1 MEKAFV
7 ISTLITFLFCLF
19 KFIEMKYL
27 DKDFKPLKII
37 VRDAIYVFICSLCA
51 TFIYFTMDGN
61 ICDFLNVLTDTKTLN
76 TGATQIFTD
85 EPGF

>member
-1 MEKAFV
+1 MEKVFL
-7 ISTLITFLFCLF
+7 ISIIITFVFCLF

-27 DKDFKPLKII
+27 DKDFKPLKIM
-37 VRDAIYVFICSLCA
+37 VRDATYVFISSLCA

-61 ICDFLNVLTDTKTLN
+61 ISDFLNVLTDTKTLN

>member
-1 MEKAFV
+1 MEKVFL
-7 ISTLITFLFCLF
+7 ISIIITFVFCLF

-27 DKDFKPLKII
+27 DKDFKPLKIF
-37 VRDAIYVFICSLCA
+37 VRDSIYVFISSLVS
-51 TFIYFTMDGN
+51 TLFYFHMDGS
-61 ICDFLNVLTDTKTLN
+61 ISDFFNVLTDTRTLN